1 MRVDVYVEMVRVLVV
16 TVVVAGTVVLAV
28 NDVFVEVTGG
38 SVKVL
43 VLVTGESTYVVA
55 VRDVVLVV
63 VVTFKLAVY
72 AN

>member
-38 SVKVL
+38 SV
-43 VLVTGESTYVVA
+43 
-55 VRDVVLVV
+55 
-63 VVTFKLAVY
+63 
-72 AN
+72 